1 MQSRSIET
9 RARILKVSL
18 RLFAE
23 KGFVNTGVAQICA
36 TSRVSKGAFYH
47 HFKSKQAIFLELMRD
62 WLRGVND
69 QLESAMGTAGSVPRG
84 LLAMAS
90 RMREVFQAADGRLEI
105 FLEFW
110 QQARRDK
117 VVWKGLM
124 APYREYRDMLARI
137 VRRGVREGSFRS
149 VDALAA
155 GQALETLA
163 IGTLLQSVLD
173 PGGAP
178 WDRVITRSVQLLID
192 GLAARRK

>member
-18 RLFAE
+18 KLFAE
-23 KGFVNTGVAQICA
+23 KGFTNTGVAHICSA
-36 TSRVSKGAFYH
+36 SHVSKGAIYH

-62 WLRGVND
+62 WLHGVNA
-69 QLESAMGTAGSVPRG
+69 QLESAMGKAGSVPQG

-124 APYREYRDMLARI
+124 APYREYRDMLAQI
-137 VRRGVREGSFRS
+137 VRRGVREGSFRP
-149 VDALAA
+149 VDAPAA

-163 IGTLLQSVLD
+163 VGTLLQSVLD
-173 PGGAP
+173 PGGSQ
-178 WDRVITRSVQLLID
+178 WDRVIRRSVRLLID
-192 GLAARRK
+192 GLAAGRK